1 MAEIKKAMKE
11 KQEPDELRNK
21 EQKYYYTV
29 MEEQEGMR
37 LDQFLAGELNEH
49 SRSYIQKLIK
59 EGRVAVNKKKEKPGC
74 RLKVEDNVVICV
86 PPLKELEVLPEKM
99 DLDIIYEDDDVIVV
113 NKPNGMVVHPA
124 VGNKSK
130 TLVNGLLYHSKN
142 LSTIN
147 GEFRPGIVHRID
159 AYTTGLLM
167 VAKNDKAHKI
177 LAKELEEKKTTR
189 KYIALVWGIINTDTG
204 TIDAPIGRDINDRK
218 KMAVTDINSK
228 DAITHFKVIERYSNA
243 TLIELKLETGRTHQI
258 RVHMNYIG
266 YPVVNDPVYG
276 RRKLIDNTGQCLHAK
291 TLGFIHPTT
300 HEYMEFDSP
309 LPPCFENILK
319 QFKDS

>member
-1 MAEIKKAMKE
+1 MQKIKIDEQFKNQRIDSYLPQVLDVSRSKVSKMIKNEEILVNGKKTKNSYILKENDLVEVGEIK
-11 KQEPDELRNK
+11 
-21 EQKYYYTV
+21 
-29 MEEQEGMR
+29 EEIMQ
-37 LDQFLAGELNEH
+37 
-49 SRSYIQKLIK
+49 
-59 EGRVAVNKKKEKPGC
+59 
-74 RLKVEDNVVICV
+74 
-86 PPLKELEVLPEKM
+86 VLPEKM

>member
-1 MAEIKKAMKE
+1 MQKIKIDEQFKNQRIDSYLPQVLDVSRSKVSKMIKNEEILVNGKKTKNSYILKENDLVEVGEIK
-11 KQEPDELRNK
+11 
-21 EQKYYYTV
+21 
-29 MEEQEGMR
+29 EEIMQ
-37 LDQFLAGELNEH
+37 A
-49 SRSYIQKLIK
+49 
-59 EGRVAVNKKKEKPGC
+59 
-74 RLKVEDNVVICV
+74 
-86 PPLKELEVLPEKM
+86 LPEKM

-228 DAITHFKVIERYSNA
+228 DAITHFKVIERYSNV

-309 LPPCFENILK
+309 LPSCFENILK